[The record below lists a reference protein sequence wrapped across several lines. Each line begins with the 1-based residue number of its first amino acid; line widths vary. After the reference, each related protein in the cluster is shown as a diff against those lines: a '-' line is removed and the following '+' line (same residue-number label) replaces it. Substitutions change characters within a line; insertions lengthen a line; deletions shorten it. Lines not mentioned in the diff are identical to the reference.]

1 MRRTARHT
9 GAVLAVLTGLALAAC
24 SGPAPGSIA
33 DQAASGDR
41 KGYVSGDGTVTQL
54 AVADRAAPVD
64 LSGTLLDGSSWSAAG
79 ERGRVV
85 VLNVWGS
92 WCPPCVEETPTLQK
106 VWDTADRAKAP
117 VRFVGLNVRD
127 SVASATAFLEA
138 QKVTFPSLRYD
149 DGAALLA
156 LQGKASAIPSTLVL
170 DGQGRIAARV
180 LGPVTQT
187 VLQGLIDDAV
197 AELT

>member
-1 MRRTARHT
+1 MRRAARHT
-9 GAVLAVLTGLALAAC
+9 GVAAVLLAGLTVAGCA
-24 SGPAPGSIA
+24 SPAPGSIA

-54 AVADRAAPVD
+54 AVGDRAAPVA
-64 LSGTLLDGSSWSAAG
+64 LSGTLLDGTPWSASD

-92 WCPPCVEETPTLQK
+92 WCPPCVEETPTLQT
-106 VWDTADRAKAP
+106 VWDKASRAKDP
-117 VRFVGLNVRD
+117 VRFVGINVRD
-127 SVASATAFLEA
+127 SVASAAAFLQA
-138 QKVTFPSLRYD
+138 QEVTFPSLRYD
-149 DGAALLA
+149 EGAALLA

-180 LGPVTQT
+180 LGPVTET

-197 AELT
+197 AELR